1 MHLPPI
7 QGVYALAIPLQST
20 AAGEEPSTCPLLFGV
35 ARATH
40 ARPHARNH
48 RFRVAPIG
56 NEPNIMAMRPLV
68 GALRRGASVVTMPT
82 GATTG
87 GGPMCKVIR
96 LEVLLS
102 GLAFLS
108 P

>member
-7 QGVYALAIPLQST
+7 QGVYALAITLQST
-20 AAGEEPSTCPLLFGV
+20 AVGEEPSTCPLLFGV

-56 NEPNIMAMRPLV
+56 N
-68 GALRRGASVVTMPT
+68 
-82 GATTG
+82 
-87 GGPMCKVIR
+87 
-96 LEVLLS
+96 
-102 GLAFLS
+102 
-108 P
+108 